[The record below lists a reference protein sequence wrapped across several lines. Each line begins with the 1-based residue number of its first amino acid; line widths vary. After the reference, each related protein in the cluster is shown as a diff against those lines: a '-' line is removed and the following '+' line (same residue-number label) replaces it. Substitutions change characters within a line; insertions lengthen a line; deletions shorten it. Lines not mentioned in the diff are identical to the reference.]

1 MCRLEIV
8 DKFINLFLRRFVKFE
23 KVKFEKVKF
32 FFEIKIE
39 NI

>member
-8 DKFINLFLRRFVKFE
+8 DNFINLFLRRFVKFE